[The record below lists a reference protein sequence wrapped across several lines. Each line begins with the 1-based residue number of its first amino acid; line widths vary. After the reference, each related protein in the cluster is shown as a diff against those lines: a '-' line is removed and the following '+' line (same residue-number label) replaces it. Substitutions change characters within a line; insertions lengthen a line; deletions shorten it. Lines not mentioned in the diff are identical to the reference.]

1 MEEKDHIH
9 NEKCS
14 MYGINIHAENIT
26 PEQVRDAIVQCFLK
40 AHSDIL
46 KDFKSYENLSEE
58 EFEKIKLTDVLTL
71 IRNFFYETNGD
82 FDKPTKESLLKVI
95 DKLANFSKKFRSS
108 EEVDEHHK
116 ELTLLINKIK

>member
-1 MEEKDHIH
+1 MEEKEHIH
-9 NEKCS
+9 NEKCNI
-14 MYGINIHAENIT
+14 YGIDMHAESAT
-26 PEQVRDAIVQCFLK
+26 PEQVRDAIVQCFLR
-40 AHSDIL
+40 AHGDIL

-95 DKLANFSKKFRSS
+95 DKLANFSRKFRSS
-108 EEVDEHHK
+108 EEVEEHHK
-116 ELTLLINKIK
+116 ELTSLINKIK